1 MNQTIASVDIGT
13 NTVLLTIAQRS
24 QSDGSLTILEDF
36 HSIARLGQGVD
47 SVRIIQQ
54 DAILRAESILL
65 KYRELCAKYKVGS
78 IRAVGT
84 SCLRDAANRDEVCL
98 RLSQTLGA
106 RVEVISGDEEARL
119 CFLGSIENDF
129 PTTIVDIG
137 GGSTELISGK
147 DGEIEYRTSID
158 IGAVRLTERYFKE
171 LPPSKENV
179 NQALQD
185 IKQALSVL
193 PRSKM
198 YALRAVAGT
207 PTTLAAMVLK
217 MPDFNADAIHNFQLY
232 YEDIQ
237 TIASKLSQL
246 TLAEIITIPGVHP
259 GRADILLAGVL
270 ILTSIM
276 EYSRQTICTVS
287 TKGLRYGVLKEMADL
302 LQ

>member
-54 DAILRAESILL
+54 DAFLRAESILL
-65 KYRELCAKYKVGS
+65 KYRELCTKYEVGS

-185 IKQALSVL
+185 IKQALAVL

-276 EYSRQTICTVS
+276 EYSSQTICTVS
-287 TKGLRYGVLKEMADL
+287 TKGLRYGVLKEMAKL